1 MAPGLFPRLLLLAS
15 VCALREAKSIPE
27 QEVQIRVQVF
37 DSSDLSALGGAR
49 VVVHGNQTQPASGGA
64 QVVVHGNQTLLASG
78 GAGADGVVR
87 VGFPYRVGTWV
98 IISAS
103 KPDYITNSVPWHSA
117 RIPLYASV
125 SLYLLVQR
133 PGTLI
138 LYDDV
143 LQLLSGSPG
152 ARNQPLVQLQRKSL
166 QLPPR
171 SNYSA
176 LSAFLTTARNQNE
189 LGGFPALLGQDSNSS
204 DPGWTELVALAVVG
218 LQLSDRNGSPVQ
230 VSDPIHVSVPL
241 PSDTRNRMA
250 TSVPAWLY
258 QPKTGLWT
266 RSGTGYIRK
275 EGSQFV
281 WSVVVPQMG
290 YWLAAFPSSSGF
302 GLSHPGLRDITTYH
316 TLFLLAILGSLALLV
331 LILLCVLLYY
341 CRRRCLKPRR
351 QQGKPLPPGLGG
363 ARRDQGTS
371 TSRLNLICGGHAE
384 SGPSGDKSDLSP
396 SSGREDLARH
406 VPAHMLRH
414 AKGRGSNSNSSGGGR
429 GSSGGGESFP
439 MKVTRSTETTNNLD
453 NPLLPESDFQRLHGA
468 SDNRGYAADPPSPRF
483 HGYVP
488 SQSDKPPEYSVAAA
502 ADGLAR
508 PTSLNTQPGQ
518 IIFCSSIDQM
528 KENMYRS
535 MVPTLVIP
543 AHYMRLPSD
552 FKDGTDH
559 AENKDGGQPERG
571 GVQQNLQHLLHHHQ
585 LQQLAQKQGQ
595 NQGQHQQQQ
604 QQLGGPQG
612 GSQGC
617 SQGGDGSSDSPG
629 GAVTI
634 PVLFNDSTM
643 AQMNGELQ
651 ALTEQKLLELGVKQ
665 HPRAWFISLDG
676 RANAHVRHSYID
688 AGNDLSGGGGGGG
701 GGGVLG
707 GVFGNLEPPLES
719 QERKAGLNRRGKD
732 ERWGTGGRKGLGGKS
747 YSKLGY
753 QDHGE
758 PGGGENR
765 PASPEENSLTPLLD
779 EGGATVPRRGRGG
792 GGDRPESLTSPEDE
806 DKDENKKSPW
816 QKIEDRPLMVFH
828 PRK

>member
-1 MAPGLFPRLLLLAS
+1 
-15 VCALREAKSIPE
+15 
-27 QEVQIRVQVF
+27 
-37 DSSDLSALGGAR
+37 
-49 VVVHGNQTQPASGGA
+49 
-64 QVVVHGNQTLLASG
+64 
-78 GAGADGVVR
+78 
-87 VGFPYRVGTWV
+87 
-98 IISAS
+98 
-103 KPDYITNSVPWHSA
+103 
-117 RIPLYASV
+117 
-125 SLYLLVQR
+125 
-133 PGTLI
+133 
-138 LYDDV
+138 
-143 LQLLSGSPG
+143 
-152 ARNQPLVQLQRKSL
+152 
-166 QLPPR
+166 
-171 SNYSA
+171 
-176 LSAFLTTARNQNE
+176 
-189 LGGFPALLGQDSNSS
+189 
-204 DPGWTELVALAVVG
+204 
-218 LQLSDRNGSPVQ
+218 
-230 VSDPIHVSVPL
+230 
-241 PSDTRNRMA
+241 
-250 TSVPAWLY
+250 
-258 QPKTGLWT
+258 
-266 RSGTGYIRK
+266 
-275 EGSQFV
+275 
-281 WSVVVPQMG
+281 MG

-316 TLFLLAILGSLALLV
+316 TLFLLAILGSLALL
-331 LILLCVLLYY
+331 
-341 CRRRCLKPRR
+341 
-351 QQGKPLPPGLGG
+351 
-363 ARRDQGTS
+363 GTS

-384 SGPSGDKSDLSP
+384 LGPSGDKSELSP
-396 SSGREDLARH
+396 SSGREDLAKH
-406 VPAHMLRH
+406 
-414 AKGRGSNSNSSGGGR
+414 
-429 GSSGGGESFP
+429 SFP

-468 SDNRGYAADPPSPRF
+468 SDNRGYSADPPSPRF

-688 AGNDLSGGGGGGG
+688 AGEDRGGGG

-765 PASPEENSLTPLLD
+765 PASPEENSPPPLR
-779 EGGATVPRRGRGG
+779 EGGGGPPPRGG
-792 GGDRPESLTSPEDE
+792 GGGGGGPARIPISTTTSSNLLHLHLQ
-806 DKDENKKSPW
+806 DENKKSPW